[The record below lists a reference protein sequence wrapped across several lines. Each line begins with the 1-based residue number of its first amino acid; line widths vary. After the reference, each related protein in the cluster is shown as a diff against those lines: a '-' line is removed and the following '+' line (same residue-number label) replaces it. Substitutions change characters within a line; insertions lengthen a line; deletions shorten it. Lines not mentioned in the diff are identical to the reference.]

1 MPDNPAITFGD
12 NVRVRR
18 SPETEARGVA
28 GLRGQVY
35 GETTPSVTG
44 VEVLGEVTQD
54 RALNVHLEGRAEPLW
69 FAPELLEFIDHG
81 PGTEIRLNGIP
92 KKWVRTAA
100 GEWSESQ
107 EKRPWWRFWR

>member
-1 MPDNPAITFGD
+1 MSDDPIITFGD
-12 NVRVRR
+12 NVRVRH

-44 VEVLGEVTQD
+44 VAVIGEVTHD
-54 RALNVHLEGRAEPLW
+54 RALNVRFEGRTETLW
-69 FAPELLEFIDHG
+69 FAPELLEFIDHAV
-81 PGTEIRLNGIP
+81 GTEIRFDGVP
-92 KKWVRTAA
+92 KKWVRTAS

-107 EKRPWWRFWR
+107 EKKPWWRFR